1 MDLLKSPPDR
11 SSSHDAVNK
20 PATTAPSPWKKPKLV
35 SFGRNRLLKRRS
47 DVLNF
52 TSFDDSS
59 QSSQTDVSALLEKN
73 DEMPTNDLT
82 NDNDENLFGG
92 KPPKTRKLMF
102 NRFTVTN
109 NSSFSKPE
117 VCEHYTSGKF
127 F

>member
-11 SSSHDAVNK
+11 SSNHDAVNK

-73 DEMPTNDLT
+73 EELSTNDSQTKPPDLT

-92 KPPKTRKLMF
+92 KPPKTRKIMF

-117 VCEHYTSGKF
+117 V
-127 F
+127 